1 MRLLHS
7 ERQALISGGKAL
19 QKPAGPPPHAPVHGL
34 RERCR
39 PFDPPA
45 GSLQG
50 TMRSLRMISVDFDGV
65 FIFAWHVC
73 VRISGV
79 NLSQLHFTA
88 CQVLDSDGS
97 GGLSSLEFQAAMK
110 KLVLMPRVSRPLL
123 SAASV
128 MQSLAPSSRPLVS
141 FSPIYRLLLR
151 AAWLSATRVLLSDDY
166 IGSELESPDALYRN
180 ALRGLRPFRP
190 VVSLSILGRLF
201 RQKQLFVFYWP
212 ELGVCSVSSLTGN
225 LSLGG
230 CLLCGWI
237 ILPVSQLSFSASES

>member
-1 MRLLHS
+1 MLHS
-7 ERQALISGGKAL
+7 EHQALISGGKAL

-50 TMRSLRMISVDFDGV
+50 TMRSLRMISVDFVDV
-65 FIFAWHVC
+65 MIFAWHVC

-110 KLVLMPRVSRPLL
+110 NVVLL
-123 SAASV
+123 SPE
-128 MQSLAPSSRPLVS
+128 SLAPSCRPLVS
-141 FSPIYRLLLR
+141 FSF
-151 AAWLSATRVLLSDDY
+151 
-166 IGSELESPDALYRN
+166 SPSPP
-180 ALRGLRPFRP
+180 GL
-190 VVSLSILGRLF
+190 
-201 RQKQLFVFYWP
+201 
-212 ELGVCSVSSLTGN
+212 
-225 LSLGG
+225 
-230 CLLCGWI
+230 
-237 ILPVSQLSFSASES
+237 

>member
-1 MRLLHS
+1 
-7 ERQALISGGKAL
+7 
-19 QKPAGPPPHAPVHGL
+19 
-34 RERCR
+34 
-39 PFDPPA
+39 
-45 GSLQG
+45 
-50 TMRSLRMISVDFDGV
+50 MRSLRMIGIDFV
-65 FIFAWHVC
+65 HVC

-110 KLVLMPRVSRPLL
+110 KLVLLPRVSRPLL

-141 FSPIYRLLLR
+141 FSPIYRLLFW
-151 AAWLSATRVLLSDDY
+151 ASWLSAKRVFLSDDY

>member
-1 MRLLHS
+1 MLHS

-50 TMRSLRMISVDFDGV
+50 TMRSLRMIGIDFV
-65 FIFAWHVC
+65 HVC

-110 KLVLMPRVSRPLL
+110 KLALL
-123 SAASV
+123 SPE
-128 MQSLAPSSRPLVS
+128 SLAPSCRPLVS
-141 FSPIYRLLLR
+141 FSF
-151 AAWLSATRVLLSDDY
+151 
-166 IGSELESPDALYRN
+166 SPSPP
-180 ALRGLRPFRP
+180 GL
-190 VVSLSILGRLF
+190 
-201 RQKQLFVFYWP
+201 
-212 ELGVCSVSSLTGN
+212 
-225 LSLGG
+225 
-230 CLLCGWI
+230 
-237 ILPVSQLSFSASES
+237 